1 MNESQSKSGEKAQ
14 PQLKGYLWAIGVTLI
29 ATAVGW
35 PLYHG
40 FHLPDEAR
48 HPLLADTNVL
58 MLYLVGV
65 LWVATHYD
73 RRAAILASVLGVLA
87 FDLCF
92 VKPYFRLTVIEEQYL
107 ITFAVMLLTALVI
120 STLTHRVRTQS
131 QAAREAWERAE
142 AEFLRNTLLS
152 SVSHDLRTPISA
164 VIGAA
169 GLLEVADEK
178 RLPPSA
184 RAELLAVICA
194 ESERMERL
202 VNNLL
207 DMTRLESG
215 GLVLRREWQH
225 LPEVIGSALRHLEKR
240 LKHRAVQTRIAP
252 DLPLV
257 SMDAVAIEQALVNLI
272 DNAVQYAP
280 PDAPIEVEARATASD
295 VIVEIADHGPGLPA
309 GAEQRVFEKFFRVP
323 GVAAGRSEP
332 GRKGLGL
339 GLAIC
344 KGIVESHGGR
354 ITAANRPGG
363 GGAVFT
369 IVLPRSANEPQVDGT
384 A

>member
-1 MNESQSKSGEKAQ
+1 
-14 PQLKGYLWAIGVTLI
+14 
-29 ATAVGW
+29 
-35 PLYHG
+35 
-40 FHLPDEAR
+40 
-48 HPLLADTNVL
+48 
-58 MLYLVGV
+58 
-65 LWVATHYD
+65 
-73 RRAAILASVLGVLA
+73 
-87 FDLCF
+87 
-92 VKPYFRLTVIEEQYL
+92 
-107 ITFAVMLLTALVI
+107 MLLTALVI
-120 STLTHRVRTQS
+120 STLTYRVRTQS

-164 VIGAA
+164 IIGAA
-169 GLLEVADEK
+169 GVLEVADRK
-178 RLPPSA
+178 KLPASA
-184 RAELLAVICA
+184 REELLAVIGT

-240 LKHRAVQTRIAP
+240 LRDRDVKTRIAA

-280 PDAPIEVEARATASD
+280 ASAPIEVEARATDSK

-309 GAEQRVFEKFFRVP
+309 GAEHRVFEKFFRVP

-344 KGIVESHGGR
+344 KGIIEAHGGR
-354 ITAANRPGG
+354 ITAGNRPGG
-363 GGAVFT
+363 GTVGSGAVFT
-369 IVLPRSANEPQVDGT
+369 IELPRSANEPHVDGT

>member
-1 MNESQSKSGEKAQ
+1 
-14 PQLKGYLWAIGVTLI
+14 
-29 ATAVGW
+29 
-35 PLYHG
+35 
-40 FHLPDEAR
+40 
-48 HPLLADTNVL
+48 
-58 MLYLVGV
+58 
-65 LWVATHYD
+65 
-73 RRAAILASVLGVLA
+73 
-87 FDLCF
+87 
-92 VKPYFRLTVIEEQYL
+92 
-107 ITFAVMLLTALVI
+107 
-120 STLTHRVRTQS
+120 
-131 QAAREAWERAE
+131 
-142 AEFLRNTLLS
+142 
-152 SVSHDLRTPISA
+152 
-164 VIGAA
+164 
-169 GLLEVADEK
+169 
-178 RLPPSA
+178 
-184 RAELLAVICA
+184 
-194 ESERMERL
+194 MERL

-240 LKHRAVQTRIAP
+240 LKGREVKTRIAA

-257 SMDAVAIEQALVNLI
+257 SVDAVAIEQAMVNLI

-280 PDAPIEVEARATASD
+280 ADRPIEVEARATDSQ

-309 GAEQRVFEKFFRVP
+309 GAERRVFEKFFRVP

-344 KGIVESHGGR
+344 KGIIEAHGGR
-354 ITAANRPGG
+354 IIAGNRPGGG

-369 IVLPRSANEPQVDGT
+369 IELPRLANEPQVDGT